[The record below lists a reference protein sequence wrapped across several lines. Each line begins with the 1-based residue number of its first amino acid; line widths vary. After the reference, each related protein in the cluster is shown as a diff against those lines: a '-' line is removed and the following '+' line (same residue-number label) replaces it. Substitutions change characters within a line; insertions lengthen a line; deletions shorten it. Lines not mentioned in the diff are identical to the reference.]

1 MKNML
6 QKATLL
12 FTNQLFGC
20 IIFKEIN
27 AFYQNGENMESHRSE
42 KKRTIFWSAAAV
54 ILMVCIF
61 GFSTQSGT
69 ESNGLSMKVTKFF
82 AELLFF
88 RFDSMDIGQ
97 QSFIITELNFFIRKL
112 AHFTVYTA
120 LGMVVYTA
128 VISSGIKL
136 RHKRLCSLAI
146 CAIYASVDEIHQ
158 YFVSERTMR
167 LKDIFIDS
175 MGSFFGIIIIS
186 VIIIV
191 YMYIKERQCDRQ
203 KSE

>member
-1 MKNML
+1 ML

-12 FTNQLFGC
+12 FTNRLLGC
-20 IIFKEIN
+20 IIFKTNKCLLPKWRE
-27 AFYQNGENMESHRSE
+27 HRSE
-42 KKRTIFWSAAAV
+42 KKRTIFWSAAAI

-97 QSFIITELNFFIRKL
+97 QTFIITELNFFIRKL

-128 VISSGIKL
+128 VVSSGIKV
-136 RHKRLCSLAI
+136 RHKRLFSLAI
-146 CAIYASVDEIHQ
+146 CALYASADEIHQ

-167 LKDIFIDS
+167 LKDVFIDS
-175 MGSFFGIIIIS
+175 MGSLLGIIIIS

-191 YMYIKERQCDRQ
+191 YMYIKQRQCDRQ
-203 KSE
+203 KSD

>member
-1 MKNML
+1 
-6 QKATLL
+6 
-12 FTNQLFGC
+12 
-20 IIFKEIN
+20 
-27 AFYQNGENMESHRSE
+27 MESHRSE
-42 KKRTIFWSAAAV
+42 KKRTIFWSAAAI

-97 QSFIITELNFFIRKL
+97 QTFIITELNFFIRKL

-128 VISSGIKL
+128 VVSSGIKL

-146 CAIYASVDEIHQ
+146 CALYASADEIHQ

-167 LKDIFIDS
+167 LKDVFIDS
-175 MGSFFGIIIIS
+175 IMEKLWEDEAFVDDNTLTVNVTRLRRKLEDAGVSDYIRTKKGVGYIIS
-186 VIIIV
+186 
-191 YMYIKERQCDRQ
+191 
-203 KSE
+203 

>member
-1 MKNML
+1 ML
-6 QKATLL
+6 QKATWL
-12 FTNQLFGC
+12 FTNQSFGC
-20 IIFKEIN
+20 IIFKANTN
-27 AFYQNGENMESHRSE
+27 ALDKIGENMESNRSE
-42 KKRTIFWSAAAV
+42 KKQTIFWSAAAI

-82 AELLFF
+82 AEILFF

-97 QSFIITELNFFIRKL
+97 QTFIITELNFFIRKL
-112 AHFTVYTA
+112 AHFTVYTV
-120 LGMVVYTA
+120 LGMLVYTA
-128 VISSGIKL
+128 VVSSGIKL
-136 RHKRLCSLAI
+136 RHKRLCSFAI
-146 CAIYASVDEIHQ
+146 CALYASADEIHQ

-175 MGSFFGIIIIS
+175 MGSLFGIIIIS

-191 YMYIKERQCDRQ
+191 YMYIKEHRCAGE
-203 KSE
+203 KV

>member
-1 MKNML
+1 
-6 QKATLL
+6 
-12 FTNQLFGC
+12 
-20 IIFKEIN
+20 
-27 AFYQNGENMESHRSE
+27 MESHRSE
-42 KKRTIFWSAAAV
+42 KKRTIFWSAAAI

-97 QSFIITELNFFIRKL
+97 QTFIITELNFFIRKL

-128 VISSGIKL
+128 VVSSGIKL

-146 CAIYASVDEIHQ
+146 CALYASADEIHQ

-167 LKDIFIDS
+167 LKDICIDS
-175 MGSFFGIIIIS
+175 MGSLLGIIIIS

-191 YMYIKERQCDRQ
+191 YMYIKQRQCDRQ

>member
-1 MKNML
+1 MKKML

-42 KKRTIFWSAAAV
+42 KKQTIFWSAAAV

-97 QSFIITELNFFIRKL
+97 QTFIITELNFFIRKL

-128 VISSGIKL
+128 VVSSGIKL

-146 CAIYASVDEIHQ
+146 CALYASVDEIHQ

-175 MGSFFGIIIIS
+175 MGSLFGIIIIS

-191 YMYIKERQCDRQ
+191 YMYIKQRQCDRQ

>member
-1 MKNML
+1 
-6 QKATLL
+6 
-12 FTNQLFGC
+12 
-20 IIFKEIN
+20 
-27 AFYQNGENMESHRSE
+27 MESHRSE

-97 QSFIITELNFFIRKL
+97 QTFIITELNFFIRKL

-128 VISSGIKL
+128 VVSSGIKL

-146 CAIYASVDEIHQ
+146 CAIYASADEIHQ

-167 LKDIFIDS
+167 FKDIFIDS
-175 MGSFFGIIIIS
+175 MGSLFGIIIIS

>member
-61 GFSTQSGT
+61 DFSTQSGT

-97 QSFIITELNFFIRKL
+97 QTFIITELNFFIRKL

-128 VISSGIKL
+128 VMSSGIRL

-146 CAIYASVDEIHQ
+146 CALYASADEIHQ

-167 LKDIFIDS
+167 LKDICIDS